1 MRIYMMLALLAISVP
16 VLAASAP
23 EMTEKSTAAPK
34 IPTAVTKTLEYVQR
48 LVKKDAEKASVTPA
62 PVAGLYEAEVGS
74 MVFYISADGNQFMI
88 GTIYEPGIIDKI
100 PPKNITEQ
108 KRNKLRADVID
119 AQSDSET
126 VVFAPDTDTKYTVNV
141 FTDVDCGYCAKFHQQ
156 VPELNKKGVKVRYLA
171 FPRAGV
177 GSPTYNK
184 MVSVWCAEDQQK
196 AMTDAKAGLEIK
208 EAKCNNPIAN
218 QLNLGQ
224 SIGINGTPAMILSD
238 GELVPGYMEAP
249 RLLLKL
255 QQTSK
260 KTGK

>member
-34 IPTAVTKTLEYVQR
+34 IPSAVTKTLEYVQR
-48 LVKKDAEKASVTPA
+48 LVKKEAEKASVTPA

-88 GTIYEPGIIDKI
+88 GTIYEPGVDDA

-196 AMTDAKAGLEIK
+196 AMTDAKAGVKIK
-208 EAKCNNPIAN
+208 TATCNNPIAN

-238 GELVPGYMEAP
+238 GELVPGYMETT

-255 QQTSK
+255 QQTSR